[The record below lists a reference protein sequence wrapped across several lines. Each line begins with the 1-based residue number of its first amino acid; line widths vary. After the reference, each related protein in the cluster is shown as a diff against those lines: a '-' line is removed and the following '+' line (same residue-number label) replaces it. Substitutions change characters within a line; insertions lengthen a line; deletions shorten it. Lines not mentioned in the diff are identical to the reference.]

1 MSSKK
6 SKAAAT
12 ITLSSDSE
20 DSKPI
25 TPSKTKTKIKPT
37 MAMTT
42 TLSSSKRSTPVKK
55 TITASR
61 KRDEDGDYAMDDDDD
76 DEEEEFKP
84 STSNLKKKGTSG
96 AATASSFKRK
106 SIVPTTEE
114 DSDDDDDDEA
124 KGKGKAKAKVKVAP
138 VQKKPKVEDEEDKAE
153 AKPKPK
159 WSYKPRAGPSAP
171 GSKDVP
177 VGAENCL
184 AGLTF
189 VFTGE
194 LDSLSREQGQE
205 LVKRY
210 GGRVTSAPSS
220 KTSFIVL
227 GQDAGPKKLE
237 MIKKHKLKTLNED
250 TFLELIGKR
259 PSGAADPKF
268 KEQQKKEEAKVQDMV
283 KEMSKKKD
291 GPERLNQLWTVKYA
305 PTKLSEV
312 CGNKSTVEKL
322 SKWLQA
328 WAKSLKSDFKKP
340 GPDAMG
346 VFRAVLISGPP
357 GVGKTTSAHLVA
369 KQFGYD
375 ILELNASDVRSKKL
389 LESAFKSKTS
399 DTTIS
404 GFFKK
409 EDGSHQGDNLGIS
422 KKSIIIMDEVDGMSA
437 GDRGGVGALNAL
449 IRKTKV
455 PIIAICNDNKS
466 PKMKPLAT
474 TCFQMIFRRPTA
486 PEIRSRIM
494 SIAFKEQLKIPVNA
508 VDQLIAGSQSDIRQ
522 VVNMLS
528 TWKLSQRAT
537 MDFDDSKKLAKMN
550 EKNMIQTP
558 WTLYGKLF
566 SPGSFAPNSAMSLNE
581 KLEVYFHDH
590 SIMPLFVQENYLRGN
605 FTSASRFSGKEQQLK
620 KLELVCNAAD
630 ALSDSDL
637 IDRMIHGSEQH
648 WSLMPTHGML
658 SCVRPAFYC
667 HGGGGY
673 PMFPAWLGKN
683 SAQSKMQRLLGDV
696 QIHMRLRVSGDR
708 REIRQS
714 YIPTLFQQV
723 VTPIIER
730 GAEAVPSVIETLDNY
745 YLTKEDWDSIVE
757 LGVGDHASEPLLK
770 KIPAAAKATFTRKYN
785 ASDHPVPF
793 NKNSVG
799 KPAIKIANAGPVPD
813 LEEALLDDEEVL
825 DSDEGEDNED
835 SGSDLDISKDKL
847 IKNKATGANKKGK
860 SAAVTKRK

>member
-1 MSSKK
+1 MSAKK
-6 SKAAAT
+6 GKVAASV
-12 ITLSSDSE
+12 TLSSDS
-20 DSKPI
+20 DDGTKAI
-25 TPSKTKTKIKPT
+25 IPSKTTTKMGAVIAT
-37 MAMTT
+37 
-42 TLSSSKRSTPVKK
+42 SSSKRSTPAKK
-55 TITASR
+55 TSASATKK
-61 KRDEDGDYAMDDDDD
+61 KRDGDGDYAMDEDE
-76 DEEEEFKP
+76 DEEEYKP
-84 STSNLKKKGTSG
+84 STSSLKKKGTNG
-96 AATASSFKRK
+96 AATGSSSKRK
-106 SIVPTTEE
+106 SIVPTTDD
-114 DSDDDDDDEA
+114 DSDDDDDV
-124 KGKGKAKAKVKVAP
+124 KGKGKAKAKPAP
-138 VQKKPKVEDEEDKAE
+138 VQKKAKVEDHDNEDKVE

-220 KTSFIVL
+220 KTSFVVL

-291 GPERLNQLWTVKYA
+291 GPELLNQLWTVKYA

-322 SKWLQA
+322 SKWLEA
-328 WAKSLKSDFKKP
+328 WPKSLKSDFKKP

-409 EDGSHQGDNLGIS
+409 DDGSQQGDNLGIN

-474 TCFQMIFRRPTA
+474 TCFQMSFRRPTP

-605 FTSASRFSGKEQQLK
+605 FTSASRYSGKEQQLK

-648 WSLMPTHGML
+648 WSLMPTHGMF

-683 SAQSKMQRLLGDV
+683 SAQRKMRRLLGDV

-714 YIPTLFQQV
+714 YIPTLFQQI
-723 VTPIIER
+723 VTPILER
-730 GAEAVPSVIETLDNY
+730 GAEAVPSVIETLDDY

-770 KIPAAAKATFTRKYN
+770 KIPAAAKAAFTRKYN
-785 ASDHPVPF
+785 TSDHPVPF
-793 NKNSVG
+793 YNNSVG
-799 KPAIKIANAGPVPD
+799 KPAMKIANAGPAPD
-813 LEEALLDDEEVL
+813 LEEALLYDEVV
-825 DSDEGEDNED
+825 DSDEAEQGDD
-835 SGSDLDISKDKL
+835 SGSEMDITKDKM
-847 IKNKATGANKKGK
+847 IKNKAAGANKKGK
-860 SAAVTKRK
+860 GSAATKK